1 MPSVFRNALSLVVG
15 GLFFALVF
23 PRASAQDHDY
33 FVIGVHPNGVE
44 LVDGTT
50 DQVVAHMQTR
60 GRSPKELVPCPD
72 GRHLFVTTDARQNI
86 EVINLSSRKVE
97 DVIHLAP
104 AGVTLHIYGLA
115 VSRDGNRLYA
125 HVKRSKTL
133 VDEFLPLP
141 NEIWSVDVKSHETKQ
156 ILEMPQGIVSLIVP
170 KDPNRLFAWGRD
182 IYIIDL
188 TQGKIVDKIPLRT
201 GLPPGRAEL
210 DTLPF
215 FMQYE
220 QSGILSM
227 PYYANDPLSN
237 KPVFGLANLEVDTG
251 KFELMELGPPIPL
264 YSSVISPDHKRAY
277 LVMNQLVVVDLEQ
290 RKIVETR
297 DTERTK
303 YVANLTR
310 DGKKLYLPSSGPF
323 LDVYDTSTLQR
334 IHRIELSGD
343 ASVSQ
348 LRALPRVSAP

>member
-1 MPSVFRNALSLVVG
+1 MPPVIRRALPFILTSL
-15 GLFFALVF
+15 FCALVI
-23 PRASAQDHDY
+23 PRVSAQDHDY
-33 FVIGVHPNGVE
+33 FVVGVHPNVVE

-50 DQVVAHMQTR
+50 DQVVAHIQTK

-72 GRHLFVTTDARQNI
+72 GKHLFVTTDARQNI
-86 EVINLSSRKVE
+86 EIINLASRKVE
-97 DVIHLAP
+97 DVINLAP
-104 AGVTLHIYGLA
+104 AGIMLHIYGLA
-115 VSRDGNRLYA
+115 ASRDGNRLYA
-125 HVKRSKTL
+125 HVKRTKTL
-133 VDEFLPLP
+133 PDEFLPLP
-141 NEIWSVDVKSHETKQ
+141 NEIWSIDVKSHETKK

-188 TQGKIVDKIPLRT
+188 ALGKIVDKIPLRT
-201 GLPPGRAEL
+201 DLPPGTAAL

-237 KPVFGLANLEVDTG
+237 KPVLGLANLEVDTG
-251 KFELMELGPPIPL
+251 KFELLELGPPIPL
-264 YSSVISPDHKRAY
+264 YSSVISPDHTRAY
-277 LVMNQLVVVDLEQ
+277 MVMNQLVVVDLTQ
-290 RKIVETR
+290 RKIIETR

-310 DGKKLYLPSSGPF
+310 DGKKLFLPSSGPF

-348 LRALPRVSAP
+348 LRALPRGTTP